1 MPGVFLP
8 RSGCGD
14 PRAADWPAL
23 GIGPN
28 TARAFGKRPLVE
40 DNRVEGKSTFLVNAG
55 IGYRKKNG
63 ETAVECLSLFNR
75 PDHDI
80 EYDDASRLPGGDAT
94 GVRDGP
100 FHPAE
105 PRMFRLRVTY
115 PF

>member
-1 MPGVFLP
+1 
-8 RSGCGD
+8 
-14 PRAADWPAL
+14 
-23 GIGPN
+23 
-28 TARAFGKRPLVE
+28 
-40 DNRVEGKSTFLVNAG
+40 VEGKSSFLVNAG

-63 ETAVECLSLFNR
+63 ETAVECLNLFNR